1 MESST
6 DKTIVSIVLVF
17 GFVFWCVCVGGGV
30 VEGLGGRVMMINC
43 HGMSGYFLSAGCS
56 GKTLNKWTQSMN

>member
-1 MESST
+1 MEFFI
-6 DKTIVSIVLVF
+6 DKIIVSIVLVF

-43 HGMSGYFLSAGCS
+43 YGMLGYFLFVGCL
-56 GKTLNKWTQSMN
+56 GKIFNKWI